1 MCVRACPRGRKLRA
15 HAFAYVSLRAHAHV
29 RARNINF
36 QNMGSLHLYGRYENA
51 YIRKATALYLIQ
63 ENCQV
68 SMIGYCVLGETN
80 RSICFLYQKL
90 IVVWIHQSV
99 LGIFVYSNVSIEKNK
114 HLLGRVIHFSY
125 LSGSKRDSQYT
136 STYVDMTK
144 ERFKTIGALFR
155 FIPRGP
161 SSSFFAVRKLFSI

>member
-68 SMIGYCVLGETN
+68 SNDRLLRV
-80 RSICFLYQKL
+80 RRDQPFLYQKL